1 MLYIVCRNT
10 GLIKYMLQDI
20 SHIYPVIEIK
30 FNHNLM
36 IKIIWKIL
44 GRFIINIPFLHK
56 FIFDSSVYPYLRDVK
71 KGDTVLLLGCV
82 FPSEFYAITKSV
94 PQKCKLY
101 QWFWN
106 PLVKEYGRKVHSNL
120 KFLKKLGYTIY
131 TFDPS
136 DAKKYRINYHNQF
149 GRKDVDLLSRKFEI
163 QYDFY
168 FLGKSK
174 GRQSIISELQMYIND
189 NNYRGLFI
197 IVQTPKDV
205 ISYKDNI
212 ENILKS
218 SCVIDIVQIGQA
230 GLTLRPIESLFYRKK
245 LLTNNIEIKKY
256 DFYNKNNIFILGED
270 DINTISTFLKS
281 QYIDIP
287 YSVMSKYMI
296 EEWVNIFV

>member
-1 MLYIVCRNT
+1 MLYIIYRNT

-20 SHIYPVIEIK
+20 LHIYPTIEIK
-30 FNHNLM
+30 FNRNL
-36 IKIIWKIL
+36 IVKVIWKIL
-44 GRFIINIPFLHK
+44 GRFIVYIPFLYK
-56 FIFDSSVYPYLRDVK
+56 LVFDTSIYLFLKNVK

-82 FPSEFYAITKSV
+82 FPSEFYAIDKSV
-94 PQKCKLY
+94 PRECKLY

-106 PLVKEYGRKVHSNL
+106 PLIKEYGRKVNSNL
-120 KFLKKLGYTIY
+120 SFLKRLGYMIY

-136 DAKKYRINYHNQF
+136 DAEKYDINYHNQF
-149 GRKDVDLLSRKFEI
+149 GRRDVNLLHKKYEN

-174 GRQSIISELQMYIND
+174 GRQFIISKLQTYINN
-189 NNYRGLFI
+189 NNYRGLFV
-197 IVQTPKDV
+197 IVQTSKDV
-205 ISYKDNI
+205 ILYKDNI

-218 SCVIDIVQIGQA
+218 SCIIDIVQIGQT

-245 LLTNNIEIKKY
+245 LLTNNVEIKKY

-270 DINTISTFLKS
+270 DINTIPVFLKS

-287 YSVMSKYMI
+287 HSIVSKYMI
-296 EEWVNIFV
+296 EEWVKIFV